1 MSEQTSLPKE
11 EAEET
16 GLIHAFLMDG
26 QGGGRHLTWQEVQDW
41 TPKQGK
47 IWLHFDYTIAETRR
61 WLEAHSGLDQVI
73 IDALLTEDTR
83 PRTNNIEDGLLI
95 TLRGVN
101 NNPGA
106 DPEDMVSIR
115 IWSEADR
122 IISTRKR
129 KLLSVKDL
137 LRQLERGKGPKDM
150 AEFIVYLADRLVW
163 RMIDTI
169 DQLEEQ
175 IDDIEDK
182 ALTESP
188 TGLRYDLSELRR
200 QTIALRRYLSPERDA
215 LTKIM
220 VEQVSWIHDNH
231 RMKMREVGERLIQHI
246 EDIDVVRERT
256 AIMNEQLLS
265 RLSEQLNQRMYVL
278 SILSA
283 IFLPLGFLTGLLGIN
298 VGGIPGAQNT
308 WAFWIFI
315 VMLGFVVLMQLAILK
330 WKKWF

>member
-1 MSEQTSLPKE
+1 MSDPISHQQEK
-11 EAEET
+11 T

-26 QGGGRHLTWQEVQDW
+26 KGGGRHLSWEEALEC
-41 TPKQGK
+41 TPDQGK
-47 IWLHFDYTIAETRR
+47 IWLHFDYTEASTRQ
-61 WLEAHSGLDQVI
+61 WLETDSGLDPVI
-73 IDALLTEDTR
+73 INALLTEDTR
-83 PRTNNIEDGLLI
+83 PRTTNIEDGLLI

-115 IWSEADR
+115 LWSDADR

-137 LRQLERGKGPKDM
+137 LRQLERGKGPKDV

-182 ALTESP
+182 ALTENPS
-188 TGLRYDLSELRR
+188 GLRHELSELRR

-215 LTKIM
+215 VTKIM
-220 VEQVSWIHDNH
+220 VEQVSWIHDTH

-256 AIMNEQLLS
+256 SVMNEQLLN
-265 RLSEQLNQRMYVL
+265 RMSEQLNQRIYVL

-298 VGGIPGAQNT
+298 VGGIPGAQNPS
-308 WAFWIFI
+308 AFWMFVGLLGI
-315 VMLGFVVLMQLAILK
+315 VVFMQVALLW

>member
-1 MSEQTSLPKE
+1 MTEQVAQENS
-11 EAEET
+11 ET
-16 GLIHAFLMDG
+16 GLIHAFLMNG
-26 QGGGRHLTWQEVQDW
+26 KGGGRLLSWEELQDW
-41 TPKQGK
+41 TPDQGK
-47 IWLHFDYTIAETRR
+47 IWVHFDYTVAATRN
-61 WLEAHSGLDQVI
+61 WLESNSGLDQII

-83 PRTNNIEDGLLI
+83 PRTTNIDDGLLI

-115 IWSEADR
+115 MWAEADR

-150 AEFIVYLADRLVW
+150 AEFIVYLTDRLVW
-163 RMIDTI
+163 RMIDTV

-182 ALTESP
+182 ALTENP
-188 TGLRYDLSELRR
+188 GDLRHDLSELRR

-220 VEQVSWIHDNH
+220 VEQVSWVQDIH
-231 RMKMREVGERLIQHI
+231 RRKMREVGERLIQHI

-256 AIMNEQLLS
+256 SVMNEQLLS

-283 IFLPLGFLTGLLGIN
+283 IFLPLGFLTGLLGVN
-298 VGGIPGAQNT
+298 LGGIPGAQGSY
-308 WAFWIFI
+308 AFWIF
-315 VMLGFVVLMQLAILK
+315 VGLLCVVVLSQLAVLR
-330 WKKWF
+330 WKKWL

>member
-1 MSEQTSLPKE
+1 MTEQVAQENS
-11 EAEET
+11 ET
-16 GLIHAFLMDG
+16 GLIHAFLMNG
-26 QGGGRHLTWQEVQDW
+26 KGGGRLLSWEELQDW
-41 TPKQGK
+41 TPDQGK
-47 IWLHFDYTIAETRR
+47 IWMHFDYTVAATRS
-61 WLEAHSGLDQVI
+61 WLESNSGLDQII

-83 PRTNNIEDGLLI
+83 PRTTNIEDGLLI

-115 IWSEADR
+115 MWAEADR

-150 AEFIVYLADRLVW
+150 AEFIVYLTDRLVW
-163 RMIDTI
+163 RMIDTV

-182 ALTESP
+182 ALTENP
-188 TGLRYDLSELRR
+188 GDLRHDLSELRR

-220 VEQVSWIHDNH
+220 VEQVSWIQDIH
-231 RMKMREVGERLIQHI
+231 RRKMREVGERLIQHI

-256 AIMNEQLLS
+256 SVMNEQLLS

-283 IFLPLGFLTGLLGIN
+283 IFLPLGFLTGLLGVN
-298 VGGIPGAQNT
+298 LGGIPGAQGSS
-308 WAFWIFI
+308 AFWIF
-315 VMLGFVVLMQLAILK
+315 VGLLFLVVLSQLAILR
-330 WKKWF
+330 WKKWL

>member
-1 MSEQTSLPKE
+1 MTEQVAQENS
-11 EAEET
+11 ET
-16 GLIHAFLMDG
+16 GLIHAFLMNG
-26 QGGGRHLTWQEVQDW
+26 KGGGRLLSWEELQDW
-41 TPKQGK
+41 TPDQGK
-47 IWLHFDYTIAETRR
+47 IWVHFDYTVAATRN
-61 WLEAHSGLDQVI
+61 WLESNSGLDQII

-83 PRTNNIEDGLLI
+83 PRTTNIEDGLLI

-101 NNPGA
+101 NNSGA

-115 IWSEADR
+115 MWAEADR

-137 LRQLERGKGPKDM
+137 LHQLERGKGPKDM
-150 AEFIVYLADRLVW
+150 AEFIVYLTDRLVW
-163 RMIDTI
+163 RMIDTV

-182 ALTESP
+182 ALTENP
-188 TGLRYDLSELRR
+188 GDLRYDLSELRR

-220 VEQVSWIHDNH
+220 VEQVSWVQDIH
-231 RMKMREVGERLIQHI
+231 RRKMREVGERLIQHI

-256 AIMNEQLLS
+256 SVMNEQLLS

-283 IFLPLGFLTGLLGIN
+283 IFLPLGFLTGLLGVN
-298 VGGIPGAQNT
+298 LGGIPGAQGSY
-308 WAFWIFI
+308 AFWIF
-315 VMLGFVVLMQLAILK
+315 VGLLCVVVLSQLAVLR
-330 WKKWF
+330 WKKWL

>member
-1 MSEQTSLPKE
+1 MSDHISHQHE
-11 EAEET
+11 EK

-26 QGGGRHLTWQEVQDW
+26 NGGGRHLSWDEVQNW
-41 TPKQGK
+41 TPDQGK
-47 IWLHFDYTIAETRR
+47 IWLHFDYTEASTRH
-61 WLEAHSGLDQVI
+61 WLETDSGLDPVI
-73 IDALLTEDTR
+73 INALLTEDTR
-83 PRTNNIEDGLLI
+83 PRTTNIEDGLLI

-115 IWSEADR
+115 LWSDADR

-150 AEFIVYLADRLVW
+150 AEFIVYLTDRLVW

-182 ALTESP
+182 ALTENP
-188 TGLRYDLSELRR
+188 GGLRHELSELRR

-215 LTKIM
+215 VTKIM
-220 VEQVSWIHDNH
+220 VEQVSWIHDMH

-256 AIMNEQLLS
+256 SVMNEQLLN
-265 RLSEQLNQRMYVL
+265 RMSEQLNQRIYVL

-298 VGGIPGAQNT
+298 VGGIPGSQNPI
-308 WAFWIFI
+308 AFWVFVGILAVVV
-315 VMLGFVVLMQLAILK
+315 VMQVAILW